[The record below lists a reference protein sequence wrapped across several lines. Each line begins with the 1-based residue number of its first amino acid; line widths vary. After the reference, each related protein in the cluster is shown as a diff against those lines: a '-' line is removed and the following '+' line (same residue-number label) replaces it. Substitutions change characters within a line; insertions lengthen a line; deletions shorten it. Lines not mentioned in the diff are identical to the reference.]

1 MAQRLPV
8 LYNKKP
14 CYDIVFQQSFDG
26 LWEELAELGAADKRL
41 CIVTDSTVDGLYAAQ
56 ILKFLEGKCR
66 KAVKYVFPA
75 GEEHKNLDTVRDVY
89 RFLIEEALILY
100 RFQLHCWHR
109 QTALLAVRQVWIL
122 TAIRTW

>member
-41 CIVTDSTVDGLYAAQ
+41 CIVTDSTVDGLYA
-56 ILKFLEGKCR
+56 
-66 KAVKYVFPA
+66 VSYT
-75 GEEHKNLDTVRDVY
+75 H
-89 RFLIEEALILY
+89 
-100 RFQLHCWHR
+100 
-109 QTALLAVRQVWIL
+109 L
-122 TAIRTW
+122 TLPTTSRV

>member
-41 CIVTDSTVDGLYAAQ
+41 CLS
-56 ILKFLEGKCR
+56 
-66 KAVKYVFPA
+66 
-75 GEEHKNLDTVRDVY
+75 
-89 RFLIEEALILY
+89 LIHI
-100 RFQLHCWHR
+100 
-109 QTALLAVRQVWIL
+109 
-122 TAIRTW
+122 

>member
-41 CIVTDSTVDGLYAAQ
+41 CIVTDSTVDGLY
-56 ILKFLEGKCR
+56 GR
-66 KAVKYVFPA
+66 
-75 GEEHKNLDTVRDVY
+75 H
-89 RFLIEEALILY
+89 RFLSFWREN
-100 RFQLHCWHR
+100 
-109 QTALLAVRQVWIL
+109 AVRL
-122 TAIRTW
+122 